1 MPVVVPTALFLGKR
15 ARSPRALDLYAGS
28 RPTSG
33 YRTSK
38 PDAVLLLVLVPSSA
52 SDRDG
57 APTRTRDPVSPP
69 RGLAEGQLL
78 FYYFFTQECVR
89 PHAAYAAVVVV
100 HVLILLSTLVST
112 LPQSPPARSA
122 GENLRLVRARAP
134 STVGDGGSRAAQG

>member
-1 MPVVVPTALFLGKR
+1 MLP
-15 ARSPRALDLYAGS
+15 PRAHATLCLRLES
-28 RPTSG
+28 WP
-33 YRTSK
+33 K
-38 PDAVLLLVLVPSSA
+38 A
-52 SDRDG
+52 S
-57 APTRTRDPVSPP
+57 
-69 RGLAEGQLL
+69 
-78 FYYFFTQECVR
+78 YFFTKECVR